1 MKGEI
6 RMPSQKKVPGLAAG
20 LLVAALA
27 APAAAGETHGVAN
40 ATFPESG
47 VMAAGQPTGEQLQ
60 VLAEE
65 GYKTVIDLR
74 PPEEPRGYAE
84 AEAAQANGLTYV
96 NIPVTLQTLDQ
107 ATIDRFVAAMD
118 KAEKPVLLH
127 CASSN
132 RVGALWYA
140 YLVEKGMA
148 PVEALKKGR
157 AAGLKAPELAQ
168 KIEALVAERQAK
180 PKK

>member
-1 MKGEI
+1 MKRI
-6 RMPSQKKVPGLAAG
+6 L
-20 LLVAALA
+20 AALA
-27 APAAAGETHGVAN
+27 LVVVAVPVAAEDTHGIAN
-40 ATFPESG
+40 ATFPDKG
-47 VMAAGQPTGEQLQ
+47 VMAAAQPTGEQLQ

-74 PPEEPRGYAE
+74 AADEPRGYDEIE
-84 AEAAQANGLTYV
+84 ATKANGLTYV
-96 NIPVTLQTLDQ
+96 NLPVTLESLDQ
-107 ATIDRFVAAMD
+107 GTIDRFLETME

-148 PVEALKKGR
+148 PAEALEKGK
-157 AAGLKAPELAQ
+157 AAGLKNPELTK
-168 KIEALVAERQAK
+168 KIETLVAERKAA

>member
-1 MKGEI
+1 
-6 RMPSQKKVPGLAAG
+6 MPSQKKVPGLAAG
-20 LLVAALA
+20 LIVAALA

-40 ATFPESG
+40 ATFPEKG

-84 AEAAQANGLTYV
+84 VEAAKANGLTYV
-96 NIPVTLQTLDQ
+96 NIPVTLQNLDQ
-107 ATIDRFVAAMD
+107 TTIDRFVAAMD

-148 PVEALKKGR
+148 PEEAMKKGR
-157 AAGLKAPELAQ
+157 AAGLKTPELAE
-168 KIEALVAERQAK
+168 KITALVAERKAT
-180 PKK
+180 PKQ

>member
-1 MKGEI
+1 MRKGEI
-6 RMPSQKKVPGLAAG
+6 RMKTILAALG
-20 LLVAALA
+20 LALA
-27 APAAAGETHGVAN
+27 APAAAEDTHGIAN
-40 ATFPESG
+40 ATFPDKG
-47 VMAAGQPTGEQLQ
+47 VMAAAQPTGEQLQ

-74 PPEEPRGYAE
+74 APEEPRGYDE
-84 AEAAQANGLTYV
+84 VEAAKANGLTYV
-96 NIPVTLQTLDQ
+96 NVPVTIENMDQ
-107 ATIDRFVAAMD
+107 ATIDRFVKVMD
-118 KAEKPVLLH
+118 KAEKPILLH

-148 PVEALKKGR
+148 PAEALEKGR
-157 AAGLKAPELAQ
+157 AAGLKNPELTK

-180 PKK
+180 PKR

>member
-1 MKGEI
+1 M
-6 RMPSQKKVPGLAAG
+6 SQKKVPGLAAG
-20 LLVAALA
+20 LVVAVLA
-27 APAAAGETHGVAN
+27 VPAAAEETHGVAN
-40 ATFPESG
+40 ATFPEKG

-84 AEAAQANGLTYV
+84 VEAAKANGLTYV
-96 NIPVTLQTLDQ
+96 NIPVTVQTLDQ

-118 KAEKPVLLH
+118 EAEKPVLLH

-148 PVEALKKGR
+148 PEEAMKKGR
-157 AAGLKAPELAQ
+157 AAGLKTPELAQ
-168 KIEALVAERQAK
+168 RIEALVAERQAK

>member
-1 MKGEI
+1 MKRI
-6 RMPSQKKVPGLAAG
+6 L
-20 LLVAALA
+20 AALA
-27 APAAAGETHGVAN
+27 LAPAIFAVPAAAEDTHGIAN
-40 ATFPESG
+40 ATFPEKG

-74 PPEEPRGYAE
+74 AADEPRGYDE
-84 AEAAQANGLTYV
+84 VEAAKANGLTYV
-96 NIPVTLQTLDQ
+96 NLPVTLASLDQ
-107 ATIDRFVAAMD
+107 ETIDRFVKTME
-118 KAEKPVLLH
+118 KAEEPVLLH

-148 PVEALKKGR
+148 PAEALEKGK
-157 AAGLKAPELAQ
+157 AAGLTNPELTK
-168 KIEALVAERQAK
+168 KIQALVAERQAK
-180 PKK
+180 PKR